1 MYEIVLL
8 PDAQRDLARLDR
20 PMQKRIRQRLKW
32 VTQHFDEVR
41 PEPLKSDLSA
51 FYKIRVGDYRM
62 LYQFD
67 RARLVITVFKIRHR
81 REVYG

>member
-8 PDAQRDLARLDR
+8 PDAQRDLARLDP

-32 VTQHFDEVR
+32 VTQHFDEIR
-41 PEPLKSDLSA
+41 PEPLKGDLSA